1 MMNEVK
7 SAEHI
12 LKLKNEFKKDT
23 PDVWPSIKKKISALI
38 AASLLKELEGLP
50 DPQGR
55 MLMEIHMEAIKSIG
69 KERIGA

>member
-1 MMNEVK
+1 MNEAK
-7 SAEHI
+7 SVEHV
-12 LKLKNEFKKDT
+12 LKLKNELKKNT

-38 AASLLKELEGLP
+38 ATSLLKELEGPP